1 MDINPR
7 NLKLAYFNQ
16 RFKAKTIFKKTLSVN
31 NIRSLKSKI
40 SSQIKTKNV
49 EFNSDRNMKIATSSK
64 EKIKLPKMHL
74 YKRIK
79 NDIKSKLLEIK
90 NGNFFVTDE
99 NRIYVNKNKLNKSKH
114 KTKSDKKDKDEEFK
128 LNFDSLISKFDE
140 EYIANAILN
149 RNKQRNKLNK
159 IYGITSAYINKL
171 NAAKRKKYLTLK
183 DYQSNILKAYSFN
196 EKNSDKSI
204 NQLSKRLDELRKDM
218 ESVSPFPKIN
228 IKKIINHIKN
238 KPKKKK
244 IVSVKSYINQVNEPL
259 DDFEKEEQLIYSLRL
274 KRNNFSKLK
283 YKSVTS
289 F

>member
-1 MDINPR
+1 M
-7 NLKLAYFNQ
+7 
-16 RFKAKTIFKKTLSVN
+16 
-31 NIRSLKSKI
+31 
-40 SSQIKTKNV
+40 
-49 EFNSDRNMKIATSSK
+49 E
-64 EKIKLPKMHL
+64 
-74 YKRIK
+74 
-79 NDIKSKLLEIK
+79 LLQHI
-90 NGNFFVTDE
+90 
-99 NRIYVNKNKLNKSKH
+99 
-114 KTKSDKKDKDEEFK
+114 
-128 LNFDSLISKFDE
+128 
-140 EYIANAILN
+140 
-149 RNKQRNKLNK
+149 
-159 IYGITSAYINKL
+159 INKL

-218 ESVSPFPKIN
+218 KSVSPFPKIN